1 MKAKRC
7 KTFILP
13 SVSILACAALTALA
27 CSGGEWD
34 GSEGSMFTPHIIN
47 QKQSV
52 AFFRT
57 LETPFYDGYDD
68 DRTIAFN
75 DQNNEEWAAFFDHK
89 VSKEAIG
96 YWLYKASLKQI
107 DSMIFDIKGKPANL
121 TPESKS
127 NSLKALPAGKAT
139 SFLYYTGFAKRN
151 ETFAAPY
158 VDYSWDPKPAPVSDV
173 SITKQMTGG
182 LGFYTKTT
190 EPFMKERYA
199 FQMERLYFFNKEYE
213 KTIAFYN
220 ENESSFKAGSSI
232 QWRALGYKAAA
243 LYKQK
248 KYAESNLIYA
258 TIFDRYE
265 PMKKS
270 AYLSFHPLPKAE
282 WEQCLALAKSTR
294 EKEVLWQLKGL
305 YGNEVQAM
313 REILKLNPSSDLAD
327 LLLVRAVNIEEWNL
341 ESESY
346 ENKKSG
352 KVYSVNKNLLAF
364 LNETSATIQSPNAMA
379 WHLAAAYLNNM
390 QGDYAQ
396 ADIQMK
402 RAEKFMAAN
411 AMSKAQYHLIAVY
424 GSLKKI
430 TAMNEKLEAAMLND
444 LKVLFSKETGELENF
459 RSNKARTW
467 TRHTLAA
474 LYLKKGEAEKAELIF
489 PGIDPKQFNTTDNIK
504 KMIAW
509 YERPNPSAF
518 EKLFLENASLQKRDY
533 QELLGIRYAQQDKLE
548 DALAALKAAGSKETL
563 YGNPFTIHIKDCHD
577 CDHEAIQKTKYT
589 KASFIE
595 KMIEMKGIAAGKPAE
610 AAQNYFLVANGFYNM
625 TYFGNARLFYDNRV
639 DNTIYEYEHS
649 ATPEESNDLALKY
662 YLLALQSAT
671 DKEFKAKCTFMA
683 AKCEQNAFFMNVP
696 ANYTGDFKS
705 GIYFASLKKDY
716 SATKYYQEVIKECGY
731 FRTYLDSRR

>member
-1 MKAKRC
+1 MKATPF

-13 SVSILACAALTALA
+13 SVSLLACAAVTALA
-27 CSGGEWD
+27 CAGGDWD
-34 GSEGSMFTPHIIN
+34 GSEGSMFTPHIIH

-57 LETPFYDGYDD
+57 LETPFYDGYDE
-68 DRTIAFN
+68 DRPVAFN
-75 DQNNEEWAAFFDHK
+75 DQNSTEWAAFFDQK

-121 TPESKS
+121 TAESKS
-127 NSLKALPAGKAT
+127 NSLKAMPAGKAT

-151 ETFAAPY
+151 ETFAAPP
-158 VDYSWDPKPAPVSDV
+158 VEYSWDPKPAPVSDV
-173 SITKQMTGG
+173 SITKQITGG
-182 LGFYTKTT
+182 LNFYTKAT
-190 EPFMKERYA
+190 EPFLKERYA
-199 FQMERLYFFNKEYE
+199 FQLERLYFFNKEYD
-213 KTIAFYN
+213 KAISFYN
-220 ENESSFKAGSSI
+220 ETENNFKAGGSI

-248 KYAESNLIYA
+248 KYTESNLLYA

-265 PMKKS
+265 PMRKS

-282 WEQCLALAKSTR
+282 WDQCLALTKSTR

-305 YGNEVQAM
+305 YGNEVEAM

-327 LLLVRAVNIEEWNL
+327 LLLVRAVNIEEWNM

-346 ENKKSG
+346 EAKKTG
-352 KVYSVNKNLLAF
+352 KLYSVNKNLLAF
-364 LNETSATIQSPNAMA
+364 LNETSATIQSPNAAA
-379 WHLAAAYLNNM
+379 WHLAAAYLNDM
-390 QGDYAQ
+390 QGDYAL
-396 ADIQMK
+396 AETQMK
-402 RAEKFMAAN
+402 RAEKFNTAN
-411 AMSKAQYHLIAVY
+411 PMNKAQYHLVAVY
-424 GSLKKI
+424 GALKKT

-444 LKVLFSKETGELENF
+444 LKILFSKETGELDNF
-459 RSNKARTW
+459 RSYKARAW
-467 TRHTLAA
+467 TRRTLAE
-474 LYLKKGEAEKAELIF
+474 LYLKKGETEKAELIF
-489 PGIDPKQFNTTDNIK
+489 PGIDPKQFDNTDDIK
-504 KMIAW
+504 NMIAY
-509 YERPNPSAF
+509 YEKPNPSAF
-518 EKLFLENASLQKRDY
+518 EKLFFEHASLQKHDY

-548 DALAALKAAGSKETL
+548 EALVALKAVGSKETL

-577 CDHEAIQKTKYT
+577 CDHEAAQKTKYT

-595 KMIEMKGIAAGKPAE
+595 KMIEMKGIAAGKPDE

-639 DNTIYEYEHS
+639 DNTIYTYEHA
-649 ATPEESNDLALKY
+649 ATPEENNDLALKY
-662 YLLALQSAT
+662 YLLALQHAT

-696 ANYTGDFKS
+696 ANFKGDFKS
-705 GIYFASLKKDY
+705 GMYFASLKKDY
-716 SATKYYQEVIKECGY
+716 STTKYYQEIIKECGY
-731 FRTYLDSRR
+731 FKTYLGSRR